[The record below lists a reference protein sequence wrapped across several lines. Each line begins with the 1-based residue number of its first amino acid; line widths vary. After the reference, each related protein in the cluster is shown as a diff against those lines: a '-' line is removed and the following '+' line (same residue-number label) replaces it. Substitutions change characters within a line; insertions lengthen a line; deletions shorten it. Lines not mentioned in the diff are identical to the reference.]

1 MKTFFNRLSELMP
14 ADVSLSVL
22 LAFLIADLFVFQ
34 PIEALSGWAK
44 FLVDIVTVTGIV
56 LSILAVLGL
65 QRATCIFMV
74 LAGGALLLRGLR
86 LAMPEIGVGYLQS
99 ALSLVAIGILAC
111 LVLKLVL
118 RSGRVTIHRIQGAV
132 VVYLLL
138 AMMWTQAYRMI
149 ALYDP
154 AAFVLTDEVLRID
167 PDINSK
173 IGLFSFSVL
182 TAASFIDMTPVNP
195 IARSLAMLEALTG
208 QLYLVILIAR
218 LVSLEVEANRAGD
231 R

>member
-1 MKTFFNRLSELMP
+1 MKAFFNQFTDLMP
-14 ADVSLSVL
+14 ADASLSVL
-22 LAFLIADLFVFQ
+22 LGFLIADLFVLQ

-44 FLVDIVTVTGIV
+44 LLVDIATVTGII

-65 QRATCIFMV
+65 QRATAIFVV
-74 LAGGALLLRGLR
+74 LAGVALLLRGLR
-86 LAMPEIGVGYLQS
+86 LVIPGDAIGYLQS
-99 ALSLVAIGILAC
+99 ILSLAAIAILAW

-138 AMMWTQAYRMI
+138 GMIWAQAYRMI

-154 AAFVLTDEVLRID
+154 SAFVLTDEVSRLD
-167 PDINSK
+167 PEINSRL
-173 IGLFSFSVL
+173 GLFSFSVL
-182 TAASFIDMTPVNP
+182 TASSFIDMTPVNSV
-195 IARSLAMLEALTG
+195 ARSLAMLEALIG

-218 LVSLEVEANRAGD
+218 LVSLEVETKRTGNH
-231 R
+231 

>member
-1 MKTFFNRLSELMP
+1 VKSFFNRLSELMP

-22 LAFLIADLFVFQ
+22 LVFLVADLFVLQ

-44 FLVDIVTVTGIV
+44 LLVDIVTVAGVV

-65 QRATCIFMV
+65 QRATCIFVV
-74 LAGGALLLRGLR
+74 LAGGALFLRGLR
-86 LAMPEIGVGYLQS
+86 LAVPGAGIGYLQS
-99 ALSLVAIGILAC
+99 ALSLTAIGILAW

-118 RSGRVTIHRIQGAV
+118 RSGRVTIRRIQGAV

-138 AMMWTQAYRMI
+138 GMMWTQAYRMI

-154 AAFVLTDEVLRID
+154 AAFVLTEEVSHVD
-167 PDINSK
+167 PEISSK
-173 IGLFSFSVL
+173 LGMFSFSVL

-195 IARSLAMLEALTG
+195 VARSLAMLEALTG

-218 LVSLEVEANRAGD
+218 LVSLEVEANRTGD

>member
-1 MKTFFNRLSELMP
+1 MKAFFNRLSDLMP
-14 ADVSLSVL
+14 ADASLTVL
-22 LAFLIADLFVFQ
+22 LGFLIADLFVLQ

-44 FLVDIVTVTGIV
+44 LLIDIVTVTGIV

-65 QRATCIFMV
+65 QRATGIFVV
-74 LAGGALLLRGLR
+74 LAGAALLLRGLR
-86 LAMPEIGVGYLQS
+86 LVVPGDGIGYVQS
-99 ALSLVAIGILAC
+99 VLSLVAIAILAW

-118 RSGRVTIHRIQGAV
+118 RSGRVTIRRIQGAV

-138 AMMWTQAYRMI
+138 GMMWTQAYRMI

-154 AAFVLTDEVLRID
+154 SAFVLTDEVSHID
-167 PDINSK
+167 PEINSK
-173 IGLFSFSVL
+173 LGMFSFSVL
-182 TAASFIDMTPVNP
+182 TASSFIDMTPVNP
-195 IARSLAMLEALTG
+195 VARSLAMLEALIG

-218 LVSLEVEANRAGD
+218 LVSLEVESNRMGD